1 MALADIFTIL
11 LLASAA
17 VFVIASILL
26 AIRVVKK
33 KPKKPVAIT
42 AAAAILLF
50 IVSFVGIGVTYQP
63 TPEQIAER
71 ERIEAEKAAKEAEE
85 PQNTVVSD
93 EQTPEPLVDNANN
106 LSEQQNA
113 TTENEQTND
122 DVPFVEKY
130 KKDIVVAAA
139 MTINNFTQEYN
150 FSLAV
155 QNWTVAPFDDDDAII
170 ATVSAENKSSKQSA
184 NIIVVLTPV
193 MNGDEMTESNSHL
206 IWIGNQIL
214 YDDGYC
220 DEFFENIDDILDMF
234 K

>member
-1 MALADIFTIL
+1 MALVDIFTVL
-11 LLASAA
+11 LLASVA
-17 VFVIASILL
+17 VFVIAIILL
-26 AIRVVKK
+26 SIRVVKK

-42 AAAAILLF
+42 AVAAVLLF

-71 ERIEAEKAAKEAEE
+71 ERLEAEKAAKEAKE
-85 PQNTVVSD
+85 PQNTVVPD
-93 EQTPEPLVDNANN
+93 EQTTEPLVDNANN
-106 LSEQQNA
+106 LSEQQN
-113 TTENEQTND
+113 TMTENEQENAN
-122 DVPFVEKY
+122 VPFVEKY
-130 KKDIVVAAA
+130 KTDIVVATA

-155 QNWTVAPFDDDDAII
+155 QNWTVALFDDAGAVI
-170 ATVSAENKSSKQSA
+170 AMVSAENKSSKQSE

-193 MNGDEMTESNSHL
+193 MNDDKMTESNGHL

-220 DEFFENIDDILDMF
+220 DEFFENIDDILDLF

>member
-1 MALADIFTIL
+1 MALADIFTVL
-11 LLASAA
+11 LLASVA
-17 VFVIASILL
+17 VFVIAIILL
-26 AIRVVKK
+26 GIRVVKK

-42 AAAAILLF
+42 AAAAVLLF
-50 IVSFVGIGVTYQP
+50 MVSFVGIGVTYQP

-71 ERIEAEKAAKEAEE
+71 ERVETEKSAKETEE
-85 PQNTVVSD
+85 PQNTVVPD
-93 EQTPEPLVDNANN
+93 EQTTEPLVDNANN
-106 LSEQQNA
+106 LSEQQN
-113 TTENEQTND
+113 TMTENEQENA

-130 KKDIVVAAA
+130 KTDIVAAAA

-155 QNWTVAPFDDDDAII
+155 QNWTLVPFDDDGAVI
-170 ATVSAENKSSKQSA
+170 AMVSAENKSSKQSE

-193 MNGDEMTESNSHL
+193 LNDEEITESNGHL
-206 IWIGNQIL
+206 IWIGDQIL

-220 DEFFENIDDILDMF
+220 DAFFENIDDILDLF